1 MKKSTA
7 FIAALALTGCTFTAP
22 FCGIPQLDAN
32 AADSYKMNVTVDLS
46 AEKKKISPYIYGVNA
61 FDSSSVKNITTH
73 NIRQGG
79 NRFTGYNW
87 ETNWSNAGEDWH
99 NSSDTNQGDIGDG
112 PAGAVQKFSGI
123 AAKKDIEYKLA
134 TLQMAG
140 YVSADKDGDVTK
152 AETAPSKRW
161 NEVVFKKDAP
171 FADTPDL
178 TDDKVYMDEYV
189 NYIVK
194 KLGDAGS
201 ATGIQGYSLDN
212 EPVLWNDTHPYLHP
226 EEVSSTELITKSI
239 DLAKAVKAVDPKAE
253 IFGPAF
259 WGMLPCLN
267 CGDGSDIKDESGN
280 KIGTYADKDWQAVK
294 SNYFWFLD
302 YYLESM
308 AKAEKENGSRLL
320 DVVDVHYYSQ
330 GINSNEDILQAA
342 RSLYDPT
349 YTENSWFM
357 PWGKD
362 YFPFLQNINK
372 SIDKYYPGTKIAISE
387 YNLGN
392 IGKEK
397 ETGKSIYTG
406 IAEAEALGCFA
417 ANNVYFATYWG
428 TLSECP
434 YVESAINLYT
444 NYDGKG
450 GSFGDTLVEASTED
464 LSKSYAYAAINGTD
478 DSKVNIVMGNKEK
491 QAEEATIELK
501 GANSKY
507 KSATVYAVTQED
519 SGIRVINVQNDIK
532 DNKLTVELPALSM
545 VEVVLSDKESDDKVY
560 VAPVIDVKKV
570 EYKFDELELSV
581 NKAPMIPIEDKEHL
595 KKVIINCTASSS
607 TGASW
612 YCGGGALC
620 FNQLKSIDG
629 TKTYGWGDK
638 PFSYSGTGDITVV
651 MDSTFSI
658 PDPEKANSSLEVEAA
673 YADTYM
679 EFQDW
684 WKSSANSS
692 SGEDVSV
699 TYNTVTLV
707 YEYDAN
713 ETPAVTTKP
722 ADTTTTT
729 TTTKA
734 AATTTTTTAATTTK
748 AAESTTT
755 TSSKSDSTTTTT
767 SAKPAENVIYGDANC
782 DKTVDLSDAVLI
794 MQSISNPDKY
804 GLNGKD
810 KNHITEQGQLNADC
824 SNTGDG
830 VTNNDALAVQKYK
843 LALIKELPE
852 KA

>member
-7 FIAALALTGCTFTAP
+7 FLAAMALTGCTLTAP
-22 FCGIPQLDAN
+22 FSGIAQFSAN
-32 AADSYKMNVTVDLS
+32 AADSYDMNVSINLS
-46 AEKKKISPYIYGVNA
+46 GEKKEISPYIYGVNA
-61 FDSSSVKNITTH
+61 FDSSSVKNVTTH

-87 ETNWSNAGEDWH
+87 ETNWSNAGEDWNH
-99 NSSDTNQGDIGDG
+99 SSDTNQGDVADG

-123 AAKKDIEYKLA
+123 AAKNNIDYKLA

-140 YVSADKDGDVTK
+140 YVSADKDGSVTFE
-152 AETAPSKRW
+152 ETAPSKRW

-171 FADTPDL
+171 FAETPDL

-189 NYIVK
+189 NYIVS
-194 KLGDAGS
+194 KLGDASS

-226 EEVSSTELITKSI
+226 EEVTSTELITKSI
-239 DLAKAVKAVDPKAE
+239 ELAKAVKAVDPKAE

-267 CGDGSDIKDESGN
+267 CGDGSDVKDHATKQ
-280 KIGTYADKDWQAVK
+280 KIGTFTDADWQAVK
-294 SNYFWFLD
+294 SNYFWYLD

-308 AKAEKENGSRLL
+308 AKAEQENGSRLL

-342 RSLYDPT
+342 RSLYDPE
-349 YTENSWFM
+349 YTEDSWFM

-450 GSFGDTLVEASTED
+450 SAFGDTLVEASTED

-478 DSKVNIVMGNKEK
+478 DSKVTVIMGNKEK
-491 QAEEATIELK
+491 QSEKASIELT

-519 SGIRVINVQNDIK
+519 SGIRVIDVQNDIK
-532 DNKLTVELPALSM
+532 DNKLTVDIPALSM
-545 VEVVLSDKESDDKVY
+545 VEVVLSDKASEEEVY

-595 KKVIINCTASSS
+595 TKVIINCTASSS

-620 FNQLKSIDG
+620 FNQLKSLDG
-629 TKTYGWGDK
+629 STTYGWGDK
-638 PFSYSGTGDITVV
+638 PFSYSGTGDVTVV
-651 MDSTFSI
+651 MDSAFSI
-658 PDPEKANSSLEVEAA
+658 PDPEKSGSSLEVEAT

-684 WKSSANSS
+684 WKSSANSEK
-692 SGEDVSV
+692 GEDVSV
-699 TYNTVTLV
+699 TYNTITLV
-707 YEYDAN
+707 YEYDAS
-713 ETPAVTTKP
+713 ETPAVTT
-722 ADTTTTT
+722 TTT
-729 TTTKA
+729 
-734 AATTTTTTAATTTK
+734 ATTTAPKASSTTTAPAK
-748 AAESTTT
+748 ETT
-755 TSSKSDSTTTTT
+755 TSSAVTTVST
-767 SAKPAENVIYGDANC
+767 SAGDKKVTYGDSNC
-782 DKTVDLSDAVLI
+782 DGSVDLADAVLI
-794 MQSISNPDKY
+794 MQSIANPDKY
-804 GLNGKD
+804 GLKGNAD
-810 KNHITEQGQLNADC
+810 NHITEQGQLNADC
-824 SNTGDG
+824 SNVGDG
-830 VTNNDALAVQKYK
+830 VTNTDALAIQKLSLK
-843 LALIKELPE
+843 LITELPE
-852 KA
+852 KK